1 MKYMLLIYGPEAA
14 PTPAPTADASA
25 APAESATQMI
35 DFAPW
40 LAYTRWLLDKG
51 IYRAGDPLAP
61 VATATTVRV
70 RDGQRSVTDGP
81 FAETKEVLGG
91 YYLIECDDLDL
102 AIEAAARCPGA
113 AMGSLEVRPLGEMP
127 GRPDDVSA

>member
-1 MKYMLLIYGPEAA
+1 MKYMLLIYGPDAA
-14 PTPAPTADASA
+14 PTGSGSLMPDPAPWVGY
-25 APAESATQMI
+25 TQ
-35 DFAPW
+35 W
-40 LAYTRWLLDKG
+40 LVDKG
-51 IYRAGDPLAP
+51 IYRGGEPLAS

-91 YYLIECDDLDL
+91 YYVVECDDLDL

-113 AMGSLEVRPLGEMP
+113 ATGSMEVRPLGEMP
-127 GRPDDVSA
+127 GRPGDAPA